1 MLYLIV
7 VLCMGLFIP
16 LQTAANARLR
26 QVVGPAYIA
35 TLISFAVSTLSLIA
49 VSLMIG
55 TNVLPTVEI
64 LRNSPWWVWSGGIIA
79 LLTITCAIYL
89 FREIGQLQGMLIP
102 MFSQLLFSLAI
113 DHFGWFGSAVIPFGL
128 KRAVGAAMLIVGIT
142 LVVVPPAKSGINE
155 GAGKQP
161 MRKLFWQF
169 CAIVSGCLMASIGA
183 IYARLGSLTGS
194 AIQAST
200 ISFIIATAVIFVYC
214 VFAGKLSC
222 IRKAFLRKYP
232 WWMWIGGIAGATTV
246 FGNAW
251 LIPKIG
257 VGVFVMAL
265 LVGQLLL
272 SLLMERNGWLG
283 APKKIITIWQI
294 GGILIMLSGVILIR
308 IG

>member
-1 MLYLIV
+1 MIYLII

-26 QVVGPAYIA
+26 QVVGPVYI
-35 TLISFAVSTLSLIA
+35 TTFISFAVSTLSLIV
-49 VSLMIG
+49 VSLMSG

-64 LRNSPWWVWSGGIIA
+64 LQSSSLWVWTGGIIA

-102 MFSQLLFSLAI
+102 MFSQLLFSLCI
-113 DHFGWFGSAVIPFGL
+113 DHFGWFGSTLIPFDL
-128 KRAVGAAMLIVGIT
+128 KRAAGAAMLIAGIT
-142 LVVVPPAKSGINE
+142 LVVVLPVKRKKSEDSGTNV
-155 GAGKQP
+155 

-183 IYARLGSLTGS
+183 IYARLGSITGS

-200 ISFIIATAVIFVYC
+200 ISFIIATAVIFIYC
-214 VFAGKLSC
+214 VIAGKLIS
-222 IRKAFLRKYP
+222 IRKAFSRKYP

-251 LIPKIG
+251 LIPQIG

-283 APKKIITIWQI
+283 APKKAITIRQI
-294 GGILIMLSGVILIR
+294 GGIAIMLAGVALIR

>member
-1 MLYLIV
+1 MIYLII

-26 QVVGPAYIA
+26 QVVGPVYI
-35 TLISFAVSTLSLIA
+35 TTFISFAVSTLSLIV
-49 VSLMIG
+49 VSLMSG

-64 LRNSPWWVWSGGIIA
+64 LQSSPLWVWTGGIIA

-102 MFSQLLFSLAI
+102 MFSQLLFSLCI
-113 DHFGWFGSAVIPFGL
+113 DHFGWFGSTVIPFDL
-128 KRAVGAAMLIVGIT
+128 KRAAGAAMLIAGIT
-142 LVVVPPAKSGINE
+142 LVVLPVKRNKSNDSGTNV
-155 GAGKQP
+155 

-169 CAIVSGCLMASIGA
+169 CAIVSGYLMASIGA
-183 IYARLGSLTGS
+183 IYARLGSITGS

-200 ISFIIATAVIFVYC
+200 ISFIIATAVIFIYC
-214 VFAGKLSC
+214 VIAGKLIS
-222 IRKAFLRKYP
+222 IRKAFSRKYP

-251 LIPKIG
+251 LIPQIG

-283 APKKIITIWQI
+283 APKKAITIRQI
-294 GGILIMLSGVILIR
+294 GGIAIMLAGVALIR

>member
-1 MLYLIV
+1 MIYLII

-26 QVVGPAYIA
+26 QVVGPVYI
-35 TLISFAVSTLSLIA
+35 TTFISFTVSTLSLIV
-49 VSLMIG
+49 VSLMSG

-64 LRNSPWWVWSGGIIA
+64 LQSSPLWVWTGGIIA

-102 MFSQLLFSLAI
+102 MFSQLLFSLCI
-113 DHFGWFGSAVIPFGL
+113 DHFGWFGSTVIPFDL
-128 KRAVGAAMLIVGIT
+128 KRAVGAAMLIAGIT
-142 LVVVPPAKSGINE
+142 LVVLPVKRNKSNDSGTNVV
-155 GAGKQP
+155 
-161 MRKLFWQF
+161 RKLFWQF

-183 IYARLGSLTGS
+183 IYARLGSITGS

-200 ISFIIATAVIFVYC
+200 ISFIIATAVIFIYC
-214 VFAGKLSC
+214 VIAGKLIS
-222 IRKAFLRKYP
+222 IRKAFSRKYP

-283 APKKIITIWQI
+283 APKKAITIRQI
-294 GGILIMLSGVILIR
+294 GGIIIMLAGVALIR

>member
-1 MLYLIV
+1 MLYLII

-26 QVVGPAYIA
+26 QAVGPVYI
-35 TLISFAVSTLSLIA
+35 TTFISFAVSTLSLIA
-49 VSLMIG
+49 VSLMSG

-64 LRNSPWWVWSGGIIA
+64 LQSSPLWVWTGGIIA

-102 MFSQLLFSLAI
+102 MFSQLLFSLCI
-113 DHFGWFGSAVIPFGL
+113 DHFGWFGSTVIPFDL
-128 KRAVGAAMLIVGIT
+128 KRAAGAAMLIAGIT
-142 LVVVPPAKSGINE
+142 LVVVLPVKRKKSEDPGTNV
-155 GAGKQP
+155 

-183 IYARLGSLTGS
+183 IYARLGSITGS

-200 ISFIIATAVIFVYC
+200 ISFIIATVVIFIYC
-214 VFAGKLSC
+214 VIAGKLIS
-222 IRKAFLRKYP
+222 IKKAFSRKYP

-283 APKKIITIWQI
+283 APKKAITIRQI
-294 GGILIMLSGVILIR
+294 GGIAIMLAGVALIR

>member
-1 MLYLIV
+1 
-7 VLCMGLFIP
+7 MGLFIP

-26 QVVGPAYIA
+26 QVVGPVYVA
-35 TLISFAVSTLSLIA
+35 TLISFAVSSLSLIA
-49 VSLMIG
+49 VSLVLG
-55 TNVLPTVEI
+55 TNILPTMEV
-64 LRNSPWWVWSGGIIA
+64 LQSSPWWVWTGGIIA

-102 MFSQLLFSLAI
+102 MFSQLLFSLCI
-113 DHFGWFGSAVIPFGL
+113 DHFGWFGSTMIPFDW

-142 LVVVPPAKSGINE
+142 FVVILPVRRKSGVERVASPI
-155 GAGKQP
+155 
-161 MRKLFWQF
+161 RRIFWQL

-183 IYARLGSLTGS
+183 IYAWLGSITGS

-222 IRKAFLRKYP
+222 IRKAFSRKYP

-272 SLLMERNGWLG
+272 SLLMERYGWLG
-283 APKKIITIWQI
+283 APKKAITIKQI
-294 GGILIMLSGVILIR
+294 GGIVIMLAGVALIR